1 MRDKVKAKISVV
13 TVCYNSAD
21 TISDTIESVL
31 SQTLPPYEYIIIDG
45 KSTDDTLKI
54 ASSYDSRFS
63 ERGIRYLIVSE
74 KDDGI
79 YDAMNK
85 GVALSSGDVTGIINS
100 DDWYERDAFETVAEC
115 FEKTGFGLFY
125 ADVRMIMQDGRS
137 FVKKA
142 RNRKY
147 ATSRDWN
154 HPTTF
159 IRADIYKRF
168 HYRNET
174 LHDDYDLI
182 LRLKKAGVHTEIV
195 NKVLANFRM
204 NGLSHERSLK
214 RALNSCKVKYRIY
227 RDNGYSPFY
236 FFECFGVELAKL
248 IIG

>member
-1 MRDKVKAKISVV
+1 MTDVKTRISIV
-13 TVCYNSAD
+13 TVCYNSAG

-45 KSTDDTLKI
+45 KSTDDTLEI
-54 ASSYDSRFS
+54 ASSYEPRFS
-63 ERGIRYLIVSE
+63 QKGIRYVIVSE
-74 KDDGI
+74 KDNGI

-85 GVALSSGDVTGIINS
+85 GIALSSGDVTGIINS
-100 DDWYERDAFETVAEC
+100 DDWYERDALETVADC
-115 FEKTGFGLFY
+115 FERTGFGLFY
-125 ADVRMIMQDGRS
+125 ADVRMIMHDGRS

-159 IRADIYKRF
+159 IRTDIYRRF
-168 HYRNET
+168 RYRNET
-174 LHDDYDLI
+174 LHDDYDLV
-182 LRLKKAGVHTEIV
+182 LRLKKAGVHTETV

-204 NGLSHERSLK
+204 NGASHERSLK
-214 RALNSCKVKYRIY
+214 RALNSCLVKYRIY
-227 RDNGYSPFY
+227 KENGYSSFY